1 MAYRWLAASH
11 SDYMDTCA
19 PSLLLFEVMNHLQEK
34 GFKKFNLMAANTPH
48 LATFISSFNPL
59 LVPYYSVQK
68 IRGIYRI
75 PGIIRSL
82 FKK

>member
-1 MAYRWLAASH
+1 MSYRWQAASH
-11 SDYMDTCA
+11 TDYKDTDA
-19 PSLLLFEVMNHLQEK
+19 PTLLLFEVMNHVQEK
-34 GFKKFNLMAANTPH
+34 GFKKFNMMAANTPN
-48 LATFISSFNPL
+48 LAKYISSFNPE

-82 FKK
+82 LRR

>member
-1 MAYRWLAASH
+1 MKH
-11 SDYMDTCA
+11 
-19 PSLLLFEVMNHLQEK
+19 VQEK

-48 LATFISSFNPL
+48 IAKFISGFYPD

-75 PGIIRSL
+75 PGMIRSVL
-82 FKK
+82 KKDD